1 MRSRRRS
8 YSFQRA
14 SRIPRA
20 IVGWRPPPRLF
31 ERFNFLIG
39 SFYFSAPGDYFA
51 VRSRREFVA
60 VAPVI
65 NNLHT
70 GARPFG
76 AARPAFSQYIPIDLE
91 KLERD
96 RDRSND

>member
-8 YSFQRA
+8 YSFRRA
-14 SRIPRA
+14 ARTPRA
-20 IVGWRPPPRLF
+20 IVGWRTPPCLF

-39 SFYFSAPGDYFA
+39 SFISLFLVIISLFDRVGNL
-51 VRSRREFVA
+51 SLWL
-60 VAPVI
+60 PVI

-70 GARPFG
+70 AARPFG
-76 AARPAFSQYIPIDLE
+76 AARPAFSRYIPIELG